1 MVGRRIKILV
11 VDDNVS
17 LAENVAEIL
26 TEAGHHADVAPS
38 AEEALRRIEAGAYPM
53 DALLTDYRLP
63 GASGTQLIGSVR
75 RLGYTAP
82 ALMMT
87 GYRDDKIAAAA
98 IEARASDVLS
108 KPVDIG
114 RLLAWV
120 ETLGGR

>member
-63 GASGTQLIGSVR
+63 GASGTQLIWSVR

>member
-1 MVGRRIKILV
+1 MVARRLKILV

-26 TEAGHHADVAPS
+26 AQAGHHADVAPS
-38 AEEALRRIEAGAYPM
+38 AEEALRRMEAGTYLM
-53 DALLTDYRLP
+53 HALLTDYRLP
-63 GASGTQLIGSVR
+63 GASGTELIGSVR

-87 GYRDDKIAAAA
+87 GYRDDKLAAAA
-98 IEARASDVLS
+98 IEAGASDVVP

-120 ETLGGR
+120 ETLRGR